1 MINEKDLQNAIKQCE
16 VIMTEAFGC
25 TMHAGVQSVIC
36 DVDFD
41 ATHGWG
47 EEYPEI
53 TITFRRTNYG
63 D

>member
-1 MINEKDLQNAIKQCE
+1 MVNEKDLQDAIKQCE

-25 TMHAGVQSVIC
+25 TMRAGVQSVSC

-47 EEYPEI
+47 KEYPQI
-53 TITFRRTNYG
+53 IIIFRRTHY
-63 D
+63 DD